1 MCFPPMNKDFIEELF
16 LFASDLD
23 SSNSFPLAE
32 KTSFLC
38 WCAWRIRH
46 VHQHT
51 PTLIF
56 NNMDT
61 VVRMGK
67 KGR

>member
-51 PTLIF
+51 LH
-56 NNMDT
+56 
-61 VVRMGK
+61 
-67 KGR
+67 